1 MQNRFFNAPTTALDD
16 VTLLTKV
23 PSIFAAD
30 HSYHRDEKHYKL
42 FKTIDVIEALRG
54 EGYFPV
60 HARANGT
67 RRDSSSN
74 IDTRKHIVRFTHR
87 DYLDSSLATGEERPE
102 IILTNS
108 HDGSSSFHIMAG
120 LFRKVCSNGMMA
132 MQQGVEDMRVRHIG
146 HSFDEVIAASL
157 KVASGMDAIMDT
169 VNTMKGINLT
179 EKQQKELAAEIANF
193 RFGEKVKT
201 PENLLTLRRY
211 EDNFTPSLYNTFNII
226 QENMVKGGQRVTDRV
241 MRPITNI
248 DTDINLN
255 RGMWS
260 IAYNRMKELQYA

>member
-30 HSYHRDEKHYKL
+30 HSHHRDEKHYKL

-67 RRDSSSN
+67 RRDSLSN

-87 DYLDSSLATGEERPE
+87 DYLDSNLAKGEERPE

-108 HDGSSSFHIMAG
+108 HDGSSSFRIMAG

-146 HSFDEVIAASL
+146 HSFDEVINASL

-248 DTDINLN
+248 DTDININ